1 MNEIRRQGHVFAN
14 GELAGMLTQ
23 YKDANGTDSYSFEY
37 NTEYINQGRCP
48 IGYHFALSSTP
59 YKHDVLHPFF
69 TNLISE
75 GWVRVFQANRSRL
88 DKRDDFGL
96 LLANGGDLIGA
107 ISVKPATKDT
117 AQ

>member
-1 MNEIRRQGHVFAN
+1 MSEIRRQGYVFAN
-14 GELAGMLTQ
+14 GELAGMLTE

-37 NTEYINQGRCP
+37 NTEYTNQGRSP
-48 IGYHFALSSTP
+48 IGYHFPLSSKP

-69 TNLISE
+69 TNLVSE
-75 GWVRVFQANRSRL
+75 GWVRVFQANKSRL
-88 DKRDDFGL
+88 DKRDDLGL

-107 ISVKPATKDT
+107 ISVKPVTKDA

>member
-1 MNEIRRQGHVFAN
+1 MSEIHRQGHVFAN

-23 YKDANGTDSYSFEY
+23 YKGTNGNEWYSFEY
-37 NTEYINQGRCP
+37 NTEYINQGRPP
-48 IGYHFALSSTP
+48 IGYHFALTHTP
-59 YKHDVLHPFF
+59 YKHDVLYPFF
-69 TNLISE
+69 TNLVSE
-75 GWVRVFQANRSRL
+75 GWVRVFQANKSRL

-107 ISVKPATKDT
+107 ISVKPVIKDA